1 MDIRFIT
8 RHSFLPIL
16 LLIVCVP
23 LSAQIM
29 NQLPIRAS
37 FIQPHLFTQ
46 WDDSQWQKEF
56 TYLKEAGMD
65 MLIFMHTVLSSEQ
78 GRISFY
84 PSQLEGVKGSEN
96 DLMENCLRNARL
108 AGFKVI
114 IGLNFDDCWW
124 KPETWSKEWLTEQ
137 MELGNRVA
145 AELIERYKSRYPD
158 TMYGWY
164 WVWEIIDSYCKDP
177 LIRNQLVSALN
188 INLDFLHT
196 QTPDMPIL
204 LSPFM
209 NSTQS
214 TKESCA
220 EVWQY
225 ILSHGH
231 FKDGDIF
238 APQDCVG
245 SGFLK
250 EEEAPQWFEA
260 LSRVIPAT
268 PKIQFWGNVELFDQ
282 RFWTTATPARLK
294 RQIDALRPYV
304 SNFISFAYSH
314 YYSPRSKKTIIHRA
328 YVHYMKTGTLPDVP
342 IPPAV
347 NSLRR
352 EIDAGKQYLT
362 WKAPVDKSAIMGY
375 RVYRDGV
382 LIDDVQP
389 KHEEEYYRSHEIGEE
404 KGVYVVVAYN
414 VCGEEA
420 PPVSVV
426 W

>member
-1 MDIRFIT
+1 MIR
-8 RHSFLPIL
+8 SFLFFVIML
-16 LLIVCVP
+16 TYSLTVSGQMEKSLIH
-23 LSAQIM
+23 
-29 NQLPIRAS
+29 AS

-56 TYLKEAGMD
+56 VYLKEAGMD

-78 GRISFY
+78 GTISFY

-124 KPETWSKEWLTEQ
+124 KPETWSKEWLTKQ
-137 MELGNRVA
+137 MELGNRIA

-188 INLDFLHT
+188 INLDFLHKRS
-196 QTPDMPIL
+196 PDMPVL

-250 EEEAPQWFEA
+250 AEEAPQWFEA
-260 LSRVIPAT
+260 LSLIIPTT

-294 RQIDALRPYV
+294 QQIDALRPYV

-314 YYSPRSKKTIIHRA
+314 YYSPRSKSPIIHRA
-328 YVHYMKTGTLPDVP
+328 YVHYMKTGTLPDASV
-342 IPPAV
+342 PPAV
-347 NSLRR
+347 DGLRR
-352 EIDAGKQYLT
+352 EIDDAGKQYLT

-382 LIDDVQP
+382 LVDDVQP
-389 KHEEEYYRSHEIGEE
+389 EHEEEYYRSHEVGEE
-404 KGVYVVVAYN
+404 KGDYVVVAYN

-420 PPVSVV
+420 PPVSIV

>member
-1 MDIRFIT
+1 MNIRFIT
-8 RHSFLPIL
+8 RYSFLSIFL
-16 LLIVCVP
+16 LTAFAS
-23 LSAQIM
+23 LSAHTA
-29 NQLPIRAS
+29 QLPIRAS
-37 FIQPHLFTQ
+37 FIQPHLFAK
-46 WDDSQWQKEF
+46 WDDSQWQEEF
-56 TYLKEAGMD
+56 THLKEAGMD

-78 GRISFY
+78 GTIAFY
-84 PSQLEGVKGSEN
+84 PSQLEGVESSEN
-96 DLMENCLRNARL
+96 DLMENCLRNARQ

-114 IGLNFDDCWW
+114 IGLNFDERWW
-124 KPETWSKEWLTEQ
+124 KPETWDRKWLTGQ
-137 MELGNRVA
+137 MEFGNKVA

-164 WVWEIIDSYCKDP
+164 WVWELIDSYCKSP
-177 LIRNQLVSALN
+177 LLREYLVSALN

-225 ILSHGH
+225 ILSNGH
-231 FKDGDIF
+231 FADGDIF

-250 EEEAPQWFEA
+250 AEEAPQWFEA
-260 LSRVIPAT
+260 LSKIIPTT

-282 RFWTTATPARLK
+282 RFWTTATLARLK

-314 YYSPRSKKTIIHRA
+314 YYSPRSRNPMIHRA
-328 YVHYMKTGTLPDVP
+328 YVYYMKTGTLPNVP

-347 NSLRR
+347 DSLRMDT
-352 EIDAGKQYLT
+352 DAGKQYLT
-362 WKAPVDKSAIMGY
+362 WKAPTDRSAIMGY
-375 RVYRDGV
+375 RVYRNGM

-389 KHEEEYYRSHEIGEE
+389 KQEEEYIRSDKTGEE
-404 KGVYVVVAYN
+404 KGVYVVTAYN
-414 VCGEEA
+414 VCGKEA
-420 PPVSVV
+420 PPVSIV